1 MILRAVLSHRLLS
14 ATPVP
19 SPPHRTRQ
27 NRLPQA
33 PSPTLRAKVR
43 HPEGKGL
50 LPGRQRS
57 ATWRTKAHPVS
68 GKRAQPNGPGHI
80 PRPTVAAK
88 DGRTKIRKPGK
99 RHKKSGA
106 FHKDPLLS
114 FQ

>member
-57 ATWRTKAHPVS
+57 ASRQAKVCHLADK
-68 GKRAQPNGPGHI
+68 GA
-80 PRPTVAAK
+80 PRFGQKGTA
-88 DGRTKIRKPGK
+88 
-99 RHKKSGA
+99 
-106 FHKDPLLS
+106 
-114 FQ
+114 